1 MTQSITCIFLYI
13 YVYTDEHY
21 VCKQAHMHAL
31 THTKNLCLPSLTQL
45 YSPSN
50 NLCPLLVP
58 LPLLPSFH
66 FSFLP
71 FFEMVSAEVLK
82 SGRKI

>member
-1 MTQSITCIFLYI
+1 MTQSISCIFLYI
-13 YVYTDEHY
+13 CVYTDEHY
-21 VCKQAHMHAL
+21 VYKQAHMHAL

-50 NLCPLLVP
+50 NLSLLVS